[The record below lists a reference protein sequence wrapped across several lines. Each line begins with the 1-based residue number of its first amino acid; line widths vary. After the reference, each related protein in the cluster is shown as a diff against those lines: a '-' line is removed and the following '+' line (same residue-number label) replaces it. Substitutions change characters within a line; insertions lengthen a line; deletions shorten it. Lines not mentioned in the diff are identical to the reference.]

1 MPPRIAAEASS
12 SRSVTGSASTIAPPA
27 AAMAGTLSW
36 IVAAEVAR
44 SAGEHQLAQTARPTA
59 TVPALATL
67 SAPRQITLA
76 PVTIVARRVTEASA
90 SNLALTE
97 KTAIPLS
104 PTCVRVAAETTSVE
118 KDGRSCG

>member
-1 MPPRIAAEASS
+1 MLNTARAKSLFAAIALAIGLQGALLW
-12 SRSVTGSASTIAPPA
+12 G
-27 AAMAGTLSW
+27 MN
-36 IVAAEVAR
+36 EVAM
-44 SAGEHQLAQTARPTA
+44 SGAQQLAQTGGPTA
-59 TVPALATL
+59 TVSAMAALN
-67 SAPRQITLA
+67 APRQITLA

-97 KTAIPLS
+97 KTATPLS

>member
-1 MPPRIAAEASS
+1 MLNTKKTKSLFAAIALAIGLQGALLWS
-12 SRSVTGSASTIAPPA
+12 
-27 AAMAGTLSW
+27 MN
-36 IVAAEVAR
+36 EVAM
-44 SAGEHQLAQTARPTA
+44 SGAQQLAQTARATA
-59 TVPALATL
+59 TVPALAAL
-67 SAPRQITLA
+67 NAPREITLA

-97 KTAIPLS
+97 KTATPLS

>member
-1 MPPRIAAEASS
+1 MLSTLKIKSLFAAIAIA
-12 SRSVTGSASTIAPPA
+12 TGLQGALLWG
-27 AAMAGTLSW
+27 MN
-36 IVAAEVAR
+36 EVAR

-59 TVPALATL
+59 TVPALAAL

-97 KTAIPLS
+97 KTATPLS

>member
-1 MPPRIAAEASS
+1 MLSTMKVKSLFAAIAIA
-12 SRSVTGSASTIAPPA
+12 TGLQGALLWG
-27 AAMAGTLSW
+27 MN
-36 IVAAEVAR
+36 EVVR
-44 SAGEHQLAQTARPTA
+44 SAGEHQLTQTARPEA
-59 TVPALATL
+59 GAPALAAL
-67 SAPRQITLA
+67 NAPRQITLA

-97 KTAIPLS
+97 KTATPLS

>member
-1 MPPRIAAEASS
+1 MLNTARAKSLFAAIALAIGLQGALLW
-12 SRSVTGSASTIAPPA
+12 G
-27 AAMAGTLSW
+27 MN
-36 IVAAEVAR
+36 EVAR
-44 SAGEHQLAQTARPTA
+44 SAGEHQLTQTARPTA

-67 SAPRQITLA
+67 TAPREITLA

-97 KTAIPLS
+97 KTATPLS